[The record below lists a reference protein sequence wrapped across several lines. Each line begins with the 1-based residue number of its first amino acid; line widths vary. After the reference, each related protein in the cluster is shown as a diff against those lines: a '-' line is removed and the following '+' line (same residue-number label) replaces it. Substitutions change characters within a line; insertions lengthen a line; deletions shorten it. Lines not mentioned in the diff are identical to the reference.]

1 MGDERRYNEDEVRAI
16 VERAT
21 LQASE
26 RSASSSEGLTLAEL
40 QAIGQ
45 EVGLSPEQIVA
56 AAESLDGSRPEPRR
70 NLLGMPVAVQ
80 RTVHLPRLLTEEEW
94 ELLLVELRTTF
105 EARGRDGSRGNLREW
120 RNSNLYAYVEPLP
133 DGSRIRLGIA
143 KGNAPIVN
151 GIGVVSGLS
160 AVVMATMLALTG
172 EAATGAAIL
181 PIILNG
187 AVSVAAFAS
196 NALRLPRWAR
206 AREAQMEHVIDRA
219 RELIQ
224 SDSPA
229 LPSPATERD

>member
-1 MGDERRYNEDEVRAI
+1 MPEERRYSEDEVRAI

-26 RSASSSEGLTLAEL
+26 RTASSDGLTLAEL

-105 EARGRDGSRGNLREW
+105 QARGRDGSRGNLREW
-120 RNSNLYAYVEPLP
+120 RNSNLYAYAEPLP
-133 DGSRIRLGIA
+133 DGSRIRLGTA
-143 KGNAPIVN
+143 KGNAPILN
-151 GIGVVSGLS
+151 GIGVVSGLM
-160 AVVMATMLALTG
+160 AVFMATTLAVTG
-172 EAATGAAIL
+172 EAAAGTALL
-181 PIILNG
+181 PIVLNG
-187 AVSVAAFAS
+187 AVSLAAFVS
-196 NALRLPRWAR
+196 NAIRLPRWAR
-206 AREAQMEHVIDRA
+206 TREAQMEHVIDRA
-219 RELIQ
+219 RELVRP
-224 SDSPA
+224 DSPA
-229 LPSPATERD
+229 LPSPAAEQG